1 MKHVTP
7 LLLLTLVAGITVAA
21 YASPLGKIREA
32 AQDTRNAADTRSG
45 DHARAADAE
54 PKEHRGAKDHHDHD
68 ADHAPAV
75 TRAIAVML
83 PTEGNTAHGS
93 ILFSMH
99 GDTMTVTA
107 RIRGLGAGTAHGFH
121 IHAFGDVSK
130 PDGKGTGGHFNPDGH
145 DHKLM
150 DPVHGHVG
158 DLGNLQADPDGNA
171 TYTHTFKGL
180 TLYEGTHA
188 IMGRGVIIHAKP
200 DDGGQP
206 TGNAGARIAQGVIG
220 VAGPK

>member
-1 MKHVTP
+1 MKRFAPLMLLAAAATVTF
-7 LLLLTLVAGITVAA
+7 AA
-21 YASPLGKIREA
+21 YASPLGKARQA
-32 AQDTRNAADTRSG
+32 AQDTRTAAENATERTEDAADSA
-45 DHARAADAE
+45 HAR
-54 PKEHRGAKDHHDHD
+54 HDHS
-68 ADHAPAV
+68 AHGAAAASAPAV

-93 ILFSMH
+93 VLFEMV
-99 GDTMTVTA
+99 GDAVTVTA
-107 RIRGLGAGTAHGFH
+107 SVKGLGAGTTHGFH
-121 IHAFGDVSK
+121 IHEFGDVSK

-145 DHKLM
+145 DHALM
-150 DPVHGHVG
+150 DPHTGHAG
-158 DLGNLQADPDGNA
+158 DLGNLKADADGHA
-171 TYTHTFKGL
+171 TYSATFKGL
-180 TLYEGTHA
+180 TLYDGARA